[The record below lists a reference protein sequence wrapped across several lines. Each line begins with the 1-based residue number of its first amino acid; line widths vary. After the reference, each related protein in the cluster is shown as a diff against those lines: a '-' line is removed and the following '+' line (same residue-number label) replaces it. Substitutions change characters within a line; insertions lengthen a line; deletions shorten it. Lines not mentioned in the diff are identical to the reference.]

1 VSVVVDDRV
10 LAGPH
15 GDLRVRVYE
24 PVADAERVAGLVWA
38 HGGAFMHGDLDM
50 PEADWVARSLAAAG
64 VVVVSV
70 EYKLAPSF
78 DYRAPAAPETSAA
91 PEASGAP
98 ETSGGARFPV
108 ASEEVTFAYGWARDA
123 GLGVGSERWSLGGA
137 SAGGNL
143 AAGASLRLR
152 DAGGPQPRSIVLA
165 YPVAHYEL
173 PAPSPE
179 LAAKIAALPP
189 ERDFPPDVMR
199 AMGANYLG
207 RGDLPVSPYAH
218 PGGQDLRGLP
228 PTFVVTSDHDTLRS
242 SGEAY
247 CAELAAA
254 GVDVL
259 LVREDS
265 TYHGHLNEPGTAGAA
280 RSVARIAAWLT
291 ADGLVGT
298 PHEAPHHRSSTPPP
312 AELAG
317 TSVPAGSEGRRTETE
332 AAAR

>member
-1 VSVVVDDRV
+1 MGRVSGTVGDR
-10 LAGPH
+10 LLDGPH

-24 PVADAERVAGLVWA
+24 PAAGVSRVSGLVWA
-38 HGGAFMHGDLDM
+38 HGGGFMYGDLDM
-50 PEADWVARSLAAAG
+50 PEADWVARRLADVG

-70 EYKLAPSF
+70 DYQLAPDL
-78 DYRAPAAPETSAA
+78 DYRDPAGSAA
-91 PEASGAP
+91 PDGV
-98 ETSGGARFPV
+98 RFPV

-123 GLGVGSERWSLGGA
+123 GLGVGSEQWSLGGA

-152 DAGGPQPRSIVLA
+152 DAGGPQPRSMVLA

-179 LAAKIAALPP
+179 LAEKIAALPP
-189 ERDFPPDVMR
+189 DRNFPPEAMR

-207 RGDLPVSPYAH
+207 DSDLPISPYAH

-228 PTFVVTSDHDTLRS
+228 PTFVVTSDHDALRS

-280 RSVARIAAWLT
+280 RSIARIAAWLT

-298 PHEAPHHRSSTPPP
+298 PHEAPHHPAVTPPP

-317 TSVPAGSEGRRTETE
+317 TSVPAIPSDEAHPTETE

>member
-1 VSVVVDDRV
+1 MGRVSVTVEDRR
-10 LAGPH
+10 LRGPH
-15 GDLRVRVYE
+15 GDLPVRVYE
-24 PVADAERVAGLVWA
+24 PAAGVERVAGLVWA

-50 PEADWVARSLAAAG
+50 PEADWVARRLAAVG

-70 EYKLAPSF
+70 DYQLAPEL
-78 DYRAPAAPETSAA
+78 DYRDPPTLDAV
-91 PEASGAP
+91 
-98 ETSGGARFPV
+98 GGVRYPV

-123 GLGVGSERWSLGGA
+123 VLGVGSEQWSLGGA

-179 LAAKIAALPP
+179 LAEKIAALPP
-189 ERDFPPDVMR
+189 ERDFPPEAMR

-207 RGDLPVSPYAH
+207 GDDVPISPYAH

-228 PTFVVTSDHDTLRS
+228 PTFVVTSDHDALRS

-265 TYHGHLNEPGTAGAA
+265 TYHGHLNEPDTAGAA
-280 RSVARIAAWLT
+280 RSITRIATWLT

-298 PHEAPHHRSSTPPP
+298 PHEAPHHHDVTPPP

-317 TSVPAGSEGRRTETE
+317 TRVPAGSTDEADPIETE

>member
-1 VSVVVDDRV
+1 MGRVSVVVGDRV

-24 PVADAERVAGLVWA
+24 PAPDAGRVAGLVWA

-50 PEADWVARSLAAAG
+50 PEADWVARSLAGAG

-70 EYKLAPSF
+70 DYQLAPAF
-78 DYRAPAAPETSAA
+78 DYRDPVVPGT
-91 PEASGAP
+91 P
-98 ETSGGARFPV
+98 GGARFPV
-108 ASEEVTFAYGWARDA
+108 ASEEVTFAWGWARDA
-123 GLGVGSERWSLGGA
+123 GLGVGPERWSLGGA

-143 AAGASLRLR
+143 AAGAALRLR
-152 DAGGPQPRSIVLA
+152 DARGPQPRSVVLA

-173 PAPSPE
+173 PAASPE

-189 ERDFPPDVMR
+189 DRDFPPEAMR

-207 RGDLPVSPYAH
+207 AGDLGDSDLPISPYAH

-228 PTFVVTSDHDTLRS
+228 PTFVLTSDHDALRS

-247 CAELAAA
+247 GAELAAA

-280 RSVARIAAWLT
+280 RSITRLAAWLT
-291 ADGLVGT
+291 VDGLVGT
-298 PHEAPHHRSSTPPP
+298 PHEAPHDSRSTPPP

-317 TSVPAGSEGRRTETE
+317 TSVSAGPAGDEDRTETE

>member
-1 VSVVVDDRV
+1 MSVPVADRV
-10 LAGPH
+10 LDGPH

-24 PVADAERVAGLVWA
+24 PAADVGRVAGLVWA

-50 PEADWVARSLAAAG
+50 PEADWVARSLAAVG

-70 EYKLAPSF
+70 DYQLAPEL
-78 DYRAPAAPETSAA
+78 DYRDPDTADAA
-91 PEASGAP
+91 
-98 ETSGGARFPV
+98 GGVRFPV

-123 GLGVGSERWSLGGA
+123 GLGVGPDRWSLGGA

-152 DAGGPQPRSIVLA
+152 DTGGPLPRSIVLA

-173 PAPSPE
+173 PTPSPE
-179 LAAKIAALPP
+179 LAEKIAALPP
-189 ERDFPPDVMR
+189 ERDFPPEAMR

-207 RGDLPVSPYAH
+207 HSDLPFSPYAH

-228 PTFVVTSDHDTLRS
+228 PTFVVTSDHDALRS

-265 TYHGHLNEPGTAGAA
+265 TYHGHLNEPDTAGAA
-280 RSVARIAAWLT
+280 RSIARIATWLT

-298 PHEAPHHRSSTPPP
+298 SHEPPHHRDATPPP

-317 TSVPAGSEGRRTETE
+317 TSVPTSSTDGGHRPETE

>member
-1 VSVVVDDRV
+1 MGRVSIAVADRV
-10 LAGPH
+10 LDGPH

-24 PVADAERVAGLVWA
+24 PAADVVRVSGLVWA

-50 PEADWVARSLAAAG
+50 PEADWVARRLADVG

-70 EYKLAPSF
+70 EYRLAPEL
-78 DYRAPAAPETSAA
+78 DYRDPDDPAAP
-91 PEASGAP
+91 
-98 ETSGGARFPV
+98 GGVRFPV

-123 GLGVGSERWSLGGA
+123 GLGVGPERWSLGGA

-152 DAGGPQPRSIVLA
+152 DAGGSQPRSMVLA

-173 PAPSPE
+173 PAPSAE

-189 ERDFPPDVMR
+189 DRDFPPEAMR
-199 AMGANYLG
+199 AMGTNYLG
-207 RGDLPVSPYAH
+207 SSDVPISPYAH

-228 PTFVVTSDHDTLRS
+228 PTFVLTSDHDALRS

-265 TYHGHLNEPGTAGAA
+265 TYHGHLNEPDTAGAA
-280 RSVARIAAWLT
+280 RSIARIATWLT
-291 ADGLVGT
+291 VDGLVGT
-298 PHEAPHHRSSTPPP
+298 PHEAPHDRTTTPPP

-317 TSVPAGSEGRRTETE
+317 TPVPTSPTDAGHRPETE

>member
-1 VSVVVDDRV
+1 VSVVVGDRV
-10 LAGPH
+10 LNGPH

-24 PVADAERVAGLVWA
+24 PTSDAVAGLVWA
-38 HGGAFMHGDLDM
+38 HGGAFIHGDLDM
-50 PEADWVARSLAAAG
+50 PEADWVARSLAGAG

-70 EYKLAPSF
+70 EYRLAPEF
-78 DYRAPAAPETSAA
+78 DYRDPASI
-91 PEASGAP
+91 ASGD
-98 ETSGGARFPV
+98 GVRFPV
-108 ASEEVTFAYGWARDA
+108 ASEEVTFAFGWAQDA
-123 GLGVGSERWSLGGA
+123 GLGVGQGLWSLGGA

-152 DAGGPQPRSIVLA
+152 DGGGPQPRSVVLA

-189 ERDFPPDVMR
+189 ERNFTPEAMR

-207 RGDLPVSPYAH
+207 DSDGPISPYAH

-228 PTFVVTSDHDTLRS
+228 PTFVVTSDHDSLRS

-247 CAELAAA
+247 GAELAAA

-259 LVREDS
+259 VVREDD
-265 TYHGHLNEPGTAGAA
+265 TYHGHLNEPETPGAA
-280 RSVARIAAWLT
+280 RSIARITTWLT
-291 ADGLVGT
+291 PDR
-298 PHEAPHHRSSTPPP
+298 P
-312 AELAG
+312 
-317 TSVPAGSEGRRTETE
+317 ETE

>member
-1 VSVVVDDRV
+1 MSVVGDR
-10 LAGPH
+10 LLDGPH

-24 PVADAERVAGLVWA
+24 PAADVERVAGLVWV

-50 PEADWVARSLAAAG
+50 PEADWVARSLADLG

-70 EYKLAPSF
+70 EYRLAPEF
-78 DYRAPAAPETSAA
+78 DYRAPAVVDAP
-91 PEASGAP
+91 
-98 ETSGGARFPV
+98 GGARFPI
-108 ASEEVTFAYGWARDA
+108 ASEEVTFAYGWAPDA
-123 GLGVGSERWSLGGA
+123 GLGVGQRRWSLGGA

-152 DAGGPQPRSIVLA
+152 DAGGPQPRSVVLA

-189 ERDFPPDVMR
+189 ERNFPPEAMR

-207 RGDLPVSPYAH
+207 RSDLPISPYAH

-228 PTFVVTSDHDTLRS
+228 PTFVITSDHDALRS

-265 TYHGHLNEPGTAGAA
+265 TYHGHLNEPQTAGAA
-280 RSVARIAAWLT
+280 RSIARIAAWLI

-298 PHEAPHHRSSTPPP
+298 AHEAPHDRSSTPPP

-317 TSVPAGSEGRRTETE
+317 TRVSTSSTSEGDRTETE

>member
-1 VSVVVDDRV
+1 MGRVSVVVGDRV
-10 LAGPH
+10 LDGPH

-24 PVADAERVAGLVWA
+24 PAADVERVAGLVWA

-50 PEADWVARSLAAAG
+50 PEADWVARSLAAVG

-70 EYKLAPSF
+70 DYQLAPEF
-78 DYRAPAAPETSAA
+78 DYRDPATSDTA
-91 PEASGAP
+91 
-98 ETSGGARFPV
+98 GGVRFPV
-108 ASEEVTFAYGWARDA
+108 ASEEVTFAYGWSRDA
-123 GLGVGSERWSLGGA
+123 GLGVGPGRWSLGGA

-152 DAGGPQPRSIVLA
+152 SAGGPQPRSILLA

-173 PAPSPE
+173 PVPSPE

-189 ERDFPPDVMR
+189 ERNFPPEAMR

-207 RGDLPVSPYAH
+207 PIDSPVSPYAH
-218 PGGQDLRGLP
+218 PAGQDLRGLP
-228 PTFVVTSDHDTLRS
+228 PTFILTSDHDALRS

-247 CAELAAA
+247 AAELAAA

-265 TYHGHLNEPGTAGAA
+265 TYHGHLNEPHNAGAA
-280 RSVARIAAWLT
+280 RSIARLAAWLT
-291 ADGLVGT
+291 VDGLVGT
-298 PHEAPHHRSSTPPP
+298 AHEAPNHHDVTPPP

-317 TSVPAGSEGRRTETE
+317 TSVSSRSADEAEPTETE

>member
-1 VSVVVDDRV
+1 VSVAVGDRV
-10 LAGPH
+10 LRGPH
-15 GDLRVRVYE
+15 GDLRVRLYE
-24 PVADAERVAGLVWA
+24 PSADVERVAGLVWA

-50 PEADWVARSLAAAG
+50 PEADWVARSLAAVG

-70 EYKLAPSF
+70 EYRLAPDLEVRSPG
-78 DYRAPAAPETSAA
+78 ATG
-91 PEASGAP
+91 SG
-98 ETSGGARFPV
+98 TGVHFPV
-108 ASEEVTFAYGWARDA
+108 ASEEVTFAHGWARDA
-123 GLGVGSERWSLGGA
+123 GLGVGPDRWSLGGA

-152 DAGGPQPRSIVLA
+152 DTGGPQPRSIVLA

-173 PAPSPE
+173 PLPSPE

-189 ERDFPPDVMR
+189 ERNFPPEAMQ

-207 RGDLPVSPYAH
+207 RSDLPISPYAH

-228 PTFVVTSDHDTLRS
+228 PTFVVTSDHDALRS

-254 GVDVL
+254 GVDVV

-265 TYHGHLNEPGTAGAA
+265 TYHGHLNEPDTAGAA
-280 RSVARIAAWLT
+280 RSIARIATWLT

-298 PHEAPHHRSSTPPP
+298 PHEAPHDRTATPPP

-317 TSVPAGSEGRRTETE
+317 TNVSPGPTTPGHHRTETE

>member
-1 VSVVVDDRV
+1 MGRVSVVGDRV
-10 LAGPH
+10 LRGPH
-15 GDLRVRVYE
+15 GDLPVRVYE
-24 PVADAERVAGLVWA
+24 PAAGVERVAGLVWA

-50 PEADWVARSLAAAG
+50 PESDWVARSLAADG

-70 EYKLAPSF
+70 DYQLAPEL
-78 DYRAPAAPETSAA
+78 DYREPAAPQA
-91 PEASGAP
+91 
-98 ETSGGARFPV
+98 SGGARDV
-108 ASEEVTFAYGWARDA
+108 
-123 GLGVGSERWSLGGA
+123 GLGVGPERWSLGGA

-152 DAGGPQPRSIVLA
+152 DAGGPRPRSVVLA

-173 PAPSPE
+173 PAPGPE

-189 ERDFPPDVMR
+189 ERDFPPEAMR

-207 RGDLPVSPYAH
+207 RSDLPISPYAH

-228 PTFVVTSDHDTLRS
+228 PTFVVTSDHDALRS

-254 GVDVL
+254 GVDVV
-259 LVREDS
+259 LVREDG
-265 TYHGHLNEPGTAGAA
+265 TYHGHLNEPETAGAA
-280 RSVARIAAWLT
+280 RSIARIADWLT
-291 ADGLVGT
+291 TD
-298 PHEAPHHRSSTPPP
+298 
-312 AELAG
+312 
-317 TSVPAGSEGRRTETE
+317 RTETE